1 MIYRRFSARALLSL
15 VALMTPFGSGSAQS
29 QQIDTVRLT
38 ITDALTRVLRESDE
52 MKIGLAQLSV
62 TEAQVTQARAAGL
75 PALNLRGGFTQQTK
89 NARATIVSTGIF
101 GQSYTYTST
110 LALTQPI
117 FQGGRVF
124 AGMRGAN
131 EAREASR
138 QNLAETRARLTLST
152 HQAYLGAILARELVA
167 IQEQNA
173 ALADDRLAQVVQLEK
188 AGRASRYDLLKARV
202 DRANL
207 EPSLLDARAAQQ
219 LAIIELKQLI
229 NLRDPGTVLVLTQ
242 ELDTAALKASVVAI
256 VSAVDNGP
264 ITRASVRAAEST
276 VDVRREGIRVARAD
290 FMPTISLFLN
300 NGYTAL
306 PASSGFPTRWGQT
319 SAANCPSGSDPSRVC
334 QNNGW
339 YPDQTFG
346 VQMSW
351 AIFDGLRTKG
361 NVDLASAQ
369 ERVARANLELT
380 REQVLVE
387 MAQAKAEF
395 TRAEAVYNAL
405 HTNAAEADES
415 YRIAALRFERGLGT
429 QLEVKD
435 AQFALLN
442 ARVNAARATIDYYL
456 AAAELARAYGH
467 EIPPPPTRPASN

>member
-1 MIYRRFSARALLSL
+1 MPFTAGTAQRA
-15 VALMTPFGSGSAQS
+15 
-29 QQIDTVRLT
+29 DTVRLSVA
-38 ITDALTRVLRESDE
+38 DALNRVLRESDE

-62 TEAQVTQARAAGL
+62 TDAQVTQARAAGL
-75 PALNLRGGFTQQTK
+75 PALNLRSSYTQQTR

-101 GQSYTYTST
+101 GQSHTYVST
-110 LALTQPI
+110 VALTQPI
-117 FQGGRVF
+117 FQGGRIW

-131 EAREASR
+131 DARDATR
-138 QNLAETRARLTLST
+138 FNLAETRARLTLST
-152 HQAYLGAILARELVA
+152 HEAYLGVILARELVS

-173 ALADDRLAQVVQLEK
+173 ALADDRLAQVQQLEK

-207 EPSLLDARAAQQ
+207 EPALLQARSNQQ
-219 LAIIELKQLI
+219 LALIELKQLL
-229 NLRDPGTVLVLTQ
+229 NYRGAEVLVLTQ
-242 ELDTAALKASVVAI
+242 ELDTAALRSSVTAI

-264 ITRASVRAAEST
+264 ITRSSVRAAEAT
-276 VDVRREGIRVARAD
+276 VDVRHEGINIARAD
-290 FMPTISLFLN
+290 FMPTFSLFFN

-306 PASSGFPTRWGQT
+306 PASSGFPTRWGNT
-319 SAANCPSGSDPSRVC
+319 SAGNCAPGTDPGRVC

-339 YPDQTFG
+339 YPDQSFG

-351 AIFDGLRTKG
+351 PIFDGFRTKG
-361 NVDLASAQ
+361 SVDLASAQ
-369 ERVARANLELT
+369 TRVATAQLELT
-380 REQVLVE
+380 RELALVE

-395 TRAEAVYNAL
+395 TRAEAVYNGL
-405 HTNAAEADES
+405 QQNAAEADES

-442 ARVNAARATIDYYL
+442 ARVNAARATTDYYL
-456 AAAELARAYGH
+456 AAAELARSHGH

>member
-1 MIYRRFSARALLSL
+1 
-15 VALMTPFGSGSAQS
+15 
-29 QQIDTVRLT
+29 
-38 ITDALTRVLRESDE
+38 
-52 MKIGLAQLSV
+52 MKIGMAQLSV
-62 TEAQVTQARAAGL
+62 TDAQVTQARAAGL
-75 PALNLRGGFTQQTK
+75 PALNLRGSYTQQTK

-101 GQSYTYTST
+101 GQSYSYVTS
-110 LALTQPI
+110 LALTQPV
-117 FQGGRVF
+117 FQGGRIF

-138 QNLAETRARLTLST
+138 QNLAETRSRLTLAT
-152 HQAYLGAILARELVA
+152 HEAYLGAILARELVS

-173 ALADDRLAQVVQLEK
+173 ALADERLAQVQALEK

-207 EPSLLDARAAQQ
+207 EPSLLQARSNQQ
-219 LAIIELKQLI
+219 LAIIELKQLVNI
-229 NLRDPGTVLVLTQ
+229 RDPNTVLVLTQ

-256 VSAVDNGP
+256 VNAVNAGA
-264 ITRASVRAAEST
+264 ITRSSVRAAEAT
-276 VDVRREGIRVARAD
+276 VDVRREGVRIARAD
-290 FMPTISLFLN
+290 FMPSISLFLN

-306 PASSGFPTRWGQT
+306 PSSSGFPTRWGQT
-319 SAANCPSGSDPSRVC
+319 SSANCAPGTDPSRVC

-361 NVDLASAQ
+361 SVDLASAQ
-369 ERVARANLELT
+369 ERVARAQLELT
-380 REQVLVE
+380 RESALVE

-405 HTNAAEADES
+405 QQNAAEADET

-442 ARVNAARATIDYYL
+442 ARVNAARATTDYYL
-456 AAAELARAYGH
+456 AAAELARSHGH
-467 EIPPPPTRPASN
+467 EIPPPPTRPATN

>member
-1 MIYRRFSARALLSL
+1 M
-15 VALMTPFGSGSAQS
+15 PFTAGSAQRA
-29 QQIDTVRLT
+29 DTVRLSVA
-38 ITDALTRVLRESDE
+38 DALVRVLRESDE
-52 MKIGLAQLSV
+52 MKIGMAQLSV
-62 TEAQVTQARAAGL
+62 TDAQVTQARAAGL
-75 PALNLRGGFTQQTK
+75 PALNLRGSYTQQTK

-101 GQSYTYTST
+101 GQSYSYVTS
-110 LALTQPI
+110 LALTQPV
-117 FQGGRVF
+117 FQGGRIL

-138 QNLAETRARLTLST
+138 QNLAETRSRLTLAT
-152 HQAYLGAILARELVA
+152 HEAYLGAILARELVS

-173 ALADDRLAQVVQLEK
+173 VLADERLAQVQALEK

-202 DRANL
+202 DRGNL
-207 EPSLLDARAAQQ
+207 EPTVLQARSNLQ
-219 LAIIELKQLI
+219 LAIIELKQLVNI
-229 NLRDPGTVLVLTQ
+229 RDPNTVLVLTQ

-256 VSAVDNGP
+256 VNAVNAGA
-264 ITRASVRAAEST
+264 ITRSSVRAAEAT
-276 VDVRREGIRVARAD
+276 VDVRREGVRIARAD
-290 FMPTISLFLN
+290 FMPSISLFLN

-306 PASSGFPTRWGQT
+306 PGSSGFPTRWGNT
-319 SAANCPSGSDPSRVC
+319 SSANCPAGSPDTRVC

-346 VQMSW
+346 VQMNW

-361 NVDLASAQ
+361 SVDLASAQ
-369 ERVARANLELT
+369 ERVARAQLELT
-380 REQVLVE
+380 RESALVE

-405 HTNAAEADES
+405 QQNAAEADET

-442 ARVNAARATIDYYL
+442 ARVNAARATTDYYL
-456 AAAELARAYGH
+456 AAAELARSHGH
-467 EIPPPPTRPASN
+467 EIPPPPTRPATN

>member
-1 MIYRRFSARALLSL
+1 MPFTAGAAQRA
-15 VALMTPFGSGSAQS
+15 
-29 QQIDTVRLT
+29 DTVRLSVG
-38 ITDALTRVLRESDE
+38 DALVRVLRESDE
-52 MKIGLAQLSV
+52 MKIGMAQLSV
-62 TEAQVTQARAAGL
+62 TDAQVTQARAAGL
-75 PALNLRGGFTQQTK
+75 PALNLRGSYTQTTK

-101 GQSYTYTST
+101 GQSYSYVTS
-110 LALTQPI
+110 LALTQPV
-117 FQGGRVF
+117 FQGGRIF

-138 QNLAETRARLTLST
+138 QSLAETRSRLTLAT
-152 HQAYLGAILARELVA
+152 HEAYLGAILARELVS

-173 ALADDRLAQVVQLEK
+173 ALADERLAQVQALEK

-207 EPSLLDARAAQQ
+207 EPALLQARSNQQ
-219 LAIIELKQLI
+219 LAIIELKQLVNI
-229 NLRDPGTVLVLTQ
+229 RDPNTVLVLTQ

-256 VSAVDNGP
+256 VNAVNAGA
-264 ITRASVRAAEST
+264 ITRSSVRAAEAT
-276 VDVRREGIRVARAD
+276 VDVRREGVRIARAD
-290 FMPTISLFLN
+290 FMPSISLFLN

-306 PASSGFPTRWGQT
+306 PGSSGFPTRWGNT
-319 SAANCPSGSDPSRVC
+319 SAANCPAGSPDTRVC

-361 NVDLASAQ
+361 SVDLASAQ
-369 ERVARANLELT
+369 ERVARAQLELT
-380 REQVLVE
+380 RESALVE

-405 HTNAAEADES
+405 QQNAAEADES

-442 ARVNAARATIDYYL
+442 ARVNAARATTDYYL
-456 AAAELARAYGH
+456 AAAELARSHGH
-467 EIPPPPTRPASN
+467 EIPPPPTRPATN

>member
-1 MIYRRFSARALLSL
+1 
-15 VALMTPFGSGSAQS
+15 
-29 QQIDTVRLT
+29 
-38 ITDALTRVLRESDE
+38 
-52 MKIGLAQLSV
+52 MKIGMAQLSV
-62 TEAQVTQARAAGL
+62 TDAQVTQARAAGL
-75 PALNLRGGFTQQTK
+75 PALNLRGSYTQQTK

-101 GQSYTYTST
+101 GQSYSYVTS
-110 LALTQPI
+110 LALTQPV
-117 FQGGRVF
+117 FQGGRIF
-124 AGMRGAN
+124 AGMRGAS

-138 QNLAETRARLTLST
+138 QNLAETRSRLTLAT
-152 HQAYLGAILARELVA
+152 HEAYLGAILARELVT

-173 ALADDRLAQVVQLEK
+173 ALADERLSQVQALEK

-202 DRANL
+202 DRGNL
-207 EPSLLDARAAQQ
+207 EPAVLQARSNLQ
-219 LAIIELKQLI
+219 LAIIELKQLVNI
-229 NLRDPGTVLVLTQ
+229 RDPNTVLVLTQ

-256 VSAVDNGP
+256 VNAVNAGA
-264 ITRASVRAAEST
+264 ITRSSVRAAEAT
-276 VDVRREGIRVARAD
+276 VDVRREGVRIARAD
-290 FMPTISLFLN
+290 FMPSISLFLN

-306 PASSGFPTRWGQT
+306 PASSGFPTRWGNT
-319 SAANCPSGSDPSRVC
+319 SSANCPAGSPDTRVC

-361 NVDLASAQ
+361 SVDLANAQ
-369 ERVARANLELT
+369 ERVARAQLELT
-380 REQVLVE
+380 RESALVE
-387 MAQAKAEF
+387 MAQARAEF

-405 HTNAAEADES
+405 QQNAAEADET

-442 ARVNAARATIDYYL
+442 ARVNAARATTDYYL
-456 AAAELARAYGH
+456 AAAELARSHGH
-467 EIPPPPTRPASN
+467 EIPPPPTRPATN

>member
-1 MIYRRFSARALLSL
+1 M
-15 VALMTPFGSGSAQS
+15 PFTAGSAQRA
-29 QQIDTVRLT
+29 DTVRLSVA
-38 ITDALTRVLRESDE
+38 DALVRVLRESDE
-52 MKIGLAQLSV
+52 MKIGMAQLSV
-62 TEAQVTQARAAGL
+62 TDAQVTQARAAGL
-75 PALNLRGGFTQQTK
+75 PALNLRGSYTQQTK

-101 GQSYTYTST
+101 GQSYSYVTS
-110 LALTQPI
+110 LALTQPV
-117 FQGGRVF
+117 FQGGRIF

-138 QNLAETRARLTLST
+138 QNLAETRSRLTLAT
-152 HQAYLGAILARELVA
+152 HEAYLGAILARELVS

-173 ALADDRLAQVVQLEK
+173 VLADERLAQVQALEK

-202 DRANL
+202 DRGNL
-207 EPSLLDARAAQQ
+207 EPTVLQARSNLQ
-219 LAIIELKQLI
+219 LAIIELKQLVNI
-229 NLRDPGTVLVLTQ
+229 RDPNTVLVLTQ

-256 VSAVDNGP
+256 VNAVNAGA
-264 ITRASVRAAEST
+264 ITRSSVRAAEAT
-276 VDVRREGIRVARAD
+276 VDVRREGVRIARAD
-290 FMPTISLFLN
+290 FMPSISLFLN

-306 PASSGFPTRWGQT
+306 PASSGFPTRWGNT
-319 SAANCPSGSDPSRVC
+319 SSANCPAGSPDTRVC

-346 VQMSW
+346 VQMNW

-361 NVDLASAQ
+361 SVDLASAQ
-369 ERVARANLELT
+369 ERVARAQLELT
-380 REQVLVE
+380 RESALVE

-405 HTNAAEADES
+405 QQNAAEADET

-442 ARVNAARATIDYYL
+442 ARVNAARATTDYYL
-456 AAAELARAYGH
+456 AAAELARSHGH
-467 EIPPPPTRPASN
+467 EVPPPPTRPATN

>member
-1 MIYRRFSARALLSL
+1 MISGRIFAVAFLL
-15 VALMTPFGSGSAQS
+15 MPFTAGSAQRA
-29 QQIDTVRLT
+29 DTVRLSVA
-38 ITDALTRVLRESDE
+38 DALVRVLRESDE
-52 MKIGLAQLSV
+52 MKIGMAQLSV
-62 TEAQVTQARAAGL
+62 TDAQVTQARAAGL
-75 PALNLRGGFTQQTK
+75 PALNLRGSYTQQTK

-101 GQSYTYTST
+101 GQSYSYVTS
-110 LALTQPI
+110 LALTQPV
-117 FQGGRVF
+117 FQGGRIL

-138 QNLAETRARLTLST
+138 QNLAETRSRLTLAT
-152 HQAYLGAILARELVA
+152 HEAYLGAILARELVS

-173 ALADDRLAQVVQLEK
+173 VLADERLAQVQALEK

-202 DRANL
+202 DRGNL
-207 EPSLLDARAAQQ
+207 EPTVLQARSNLQ
-219 LAIIELKQLI
+219 LAIIELKQLVNI
-229 NLRDPGTVLVLTQ
+229 RDPNTVLVLTQ

-256 VSAVDNGP
+256 VNAVNAGA
-264 ITRASVRAAEST
+264 ITRSSVRAAEAT
-276 VDVRREGIRVARAD
+276 VDVRREGVRIARAD
-290 FMPTISLFLN
+290 FMPSISLFLN

-306 PASSGFPTRWGQT
+306 PASSGFPTRWGNT
-319 SAANCPSGSDPSRVC
+319 SSANCPAGSPDTRVC

-346 VQMSW
+346 VQMNW

-361 NVDLASAQ
+361 SVDLASAQ
-369 ERVARANLELT
+369 ERVARAQLELT
-380 REQVLVE
+380 RESALVE

-405 HTNAAEADES
+405 QQNAAEADET

-442 ARVNAARATIDYYL
+442 ARVNAARATTDYYL
-456 AAAELARAYGH
+456 AAAELARSHGH
-467 EIPPPPTRPASN
+467 EVPPPPTRPATN